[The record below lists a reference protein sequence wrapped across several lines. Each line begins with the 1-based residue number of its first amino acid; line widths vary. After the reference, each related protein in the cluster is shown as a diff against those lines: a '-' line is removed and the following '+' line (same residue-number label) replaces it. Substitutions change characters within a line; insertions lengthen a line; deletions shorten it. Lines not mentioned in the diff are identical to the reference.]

1 MSIEETIIKLSG
13 YQNGE
18 YPITSLYLKLGPHE
32 RENFIY
38 TIKLKNMAKSLRE
51 DVESRDL
58 SKEAA
63 ESVEKDVAKITS
75 FIDDPDNLTE
85 CRGIAIFSCSEKGL
99 WEVLKLPSVYRNQ
112 LVADRSPLL
121 GQLIKIED
129 EYTHLVTVLVD
140 RKKARIFKLDSNGV
154 GEILDYFYP
163 AASRTTKFHSPEGKF
178 QMRVSAGTAAGN
190 LSQGFGEY
198 GFNRTIEN
206 EIHQHYKY
214 VAEKVLDYFRETK
227 FHWII
232 LGGTDENISE
242 FSHHLHSSLR
252 DKLAGTISTD
262 MDRVKPSQVAG
273 ETLDAVEAA
282 IAVRQKKLIE
292 EFSEKLSNGYALD
305 GIKSSW
311 NALLNGQVR
320 VLLVAEG
327 FSQPGF
333 ICPESGQISIQG
345 KDGCPE
351 NKEAVP
357 VQDLVDRAI
366 EGAFGQGGEVEIISD
381 DELKKQVRGVGAI
394 LRFTV

>member
-13 YQNGE
+13 YPNDE
-18 YPITSLYLKLGPHE
+18 YPITSLYLKLGPRE

-38 TIKLKNMAKSLRE
+38 TIKLKNMIKNLRE
-51 DVESRDL
+51 DQESRSL

-63 ESVEKDVAKITS
+63 ESVEKDIAKITG

-85 CRGIAIFSCSEKGL
+85 CRGIAVFSCSEKGL
-99 WEVLKLPSVYRNQ
+99 WEVLKLPYVYRNQ
-112 LVADRSPLL
+112 LVADRSAVI
-121 GQLIKIED
+121 GQLIKVED
-129 EYTHLVTVLVD
+129 EYTHIVTVLVD
-140 RKKARIFKLDSNGV
+140 RKKARIFKLDSSGV
-154 GEILDYFYP
+154 SEILDYFYP
-163 AASRTTKFHSPEGKF
+163 AASRTTKFHSPESQFKK
-178 QMRVSAGTAAGN
+178 MSPSASGYANVA
-190 LSQGFGEY
+190 QGFGEY

-214 VAEKVLDYFRETK
+214 IAEKVLDYYREMK
-227 FHWII
+227 FHWLI

-242 FSHHLHSSLR
+242 FSHHLHSSLE
-252 DKLAGTISTD
+252 DKLAGAISTD
-262 MDRVKPSQVAG
+262 MDRVKPSQVAE

-282 IAVRQKKLIE
+282 IADRQEKLIQ

-333 ICPESGQISIQG
+333 ICPESGQISIDG

-351 NKEAVP
+351 NKEALP

-366 EGAFGQGGEVEIISD
+366 EGAFGQGGEVEIVSG
-381 DELKKQVRGVGAI
+381 DELKKQIQGVGAI